1 MEFDRRKFKWIL
13 NILIIVVGVFFAYQL
28 YSYSKTKSDQ
38 KKSIDIYNFIED
50 KALVIKNENK
60 EESIDFDYLKSINAD
75 IFAWIK
81 SEEGSIDYPVMHC
94 KDNYKY
100 LYTAANG
107 ERNVAGG
114 IFMDYRNVS
123 IDDSLVLI
131 YGHEMNNRTMFGS
144 LFDYKN
150 SPTKTGFNFYVEG
163 KKFKTRAVLAGI
175 ISGEE
180 YINPK
185 DYMDFDKRKSFFNL
199 IKKNA
204 VYDEGY
210 ELKEDDNIIALVTC
224 TYERKNSRLVVV
236 TIR

>member
-1 MEFDRRKFKWIL
+1 MRKFKWIL

-38 KKSIDIYNFIED
+38 KKSIEIYNFIED

-100 LYTAANG
+100 LYTAANC

-123 IDDSLVLI
+123 IEDPLVLI

-150 SPTKTGFNFYVEG
+150 SSTKTGFNFYVEG

-185 DYMDFDKRKSFFNL
+185 DYMDFDKRKSIFNL

>member
-1 MEFDRRKFKWIL
+1 MRKFKWIL

-28 YSYSKTKSDQ
+28 YSYSKTKFDQ
-38 KKSIDIYNFIED
+38 KKSIEIYNFIED

-100 LYTAANG
+100 LYTAAND

-185 DYMDFDKRKSFFNL
+185 DFMDFDKRKSFFNL